1 MPATP
6 SSPPVLNT
14 SQRGATGHFRSFK
27 NFFRKRQ
34 HTRPLPSRPQPSRL
48 PRSLH
53 RFISGD
59 DYPST
64 YKYDPSGPRV
74 YTPID
79 EERPFEFVV
88 EGTEPRYPFPHQH
101 AEIDIQSD
109 GEGGRSVN
117 TTMTNASYT
126 PNSLQRIHMLGIPG
140 GSPTM
145 MHSPSISSCESHR
158 MPSHTGSMLDV
169 PGGTHHSSKNLLDG
183 HAHHSW
189 TGLHGSQELV
199 QTVLASLLHN
209 EDCLIPHCTCH
220 EAKQKLALMM
230 GVKQPRSGDEPH
242 SSDTSSS
249 SSSLSDRQK
258 MRLPLEYKF
267 SKRIPSRTHQAH
279 IHHHLATKSHV
290 IHTPG
295 YRSHA
300 SNLQR
305 SKCIDLT
312 LIGEPPVK
320 LAEDPTLSSPIYL
333 PYHAH
338 ASNLQ
343 FRRSKSVDLPCHT
356 HASNLQF
363 RRSKSV
369 DLTLISESPVKLAE
383 DPTLRSPIYVP
394 YHNLPTTSGDSTDD
408 ADRMCS
414 DPEPDQGFQQQ
425 FLQFL
430 RYKFSKRIP
439 SHAHQAHIHHHLT
452 TKSHVIHTPG
462 YRSHASNLQRRRSK
476 SVDLTPISES
486 PMKLAE
492 DPTLRLP
499 IYLPSHNPPTTSGD
513 STDAADGVCS
523 DPEPEPGLQRQF
535 LLREISISADNIPA
549 VCVNDCPLTPTP
561 LRFKDR
567 LLAAIALSPVRHQCS
582 SWIRWPMLSRQ
593 QAHQTQKQLRPTFKR
608 IPKQRRM
615 LGLVKSW
622 KQADRTQKQL
632 SGGSS
637 DTLATSIPPPG
648 QTWTWTASDSSFTV
662 TETLC

>member
-1 MPATP
+1 
-6 SSPPVLNT
+6 
-14 SQRGATGHFRSFK
+14 
-27 NFFRKRQ
+27 
-34 HTRPLPSRPQPSRL
+34 
-48 PRSLH
+48 
-53 RFISGD
+53 
-59 DYPST
+59 
-64 YKYDPSGPRV
+64 
-74 YTPID
+74 
-79 EERPFEFVV
+79 
-88 EGTEPRYPFPHQH
+88 
-101 AEIDIQSD
+101 
-109 GEGGRSVN
+109 
-117 TTMTNASYT
+117 
-126 PNSLQRIHMLGIPG
+126 
-140 GSPTM
+140 
-145 MHSPSISSCESHR
+145 
-158 MPSHTGSMLDV
+158 MPSHTSSGYDSHCMSS
-169 PGGTHHSSKNLLDG
+169 HSSSGYESQHMSSHSSSGYDSHCMSSHSSSG
-183 HAHHSW
+183 YDSHCMSSHSSSGYESHCMSSHSSSGYESHHMTS
-189 TGLHGSQELV
+189 
-199 QTVLASLLHN
+199 
-209 EDCLIPHCTCH
+209 
-220 EAKQKLALMM
+220 
-230 GVKQPRSGDEPH
+230 H
-242 SSDTSSS
+242 SSDTSNLQRRRSKS
-249 SSSLSDRQK
+249 VDLTPISESPMKLAEDPTLRLPIYLPSHNPPTTSGDSTDAVDGVCSDPEPEPGFQRQSLLREISISADNIPAVCVNDCPLTPTPLRFKDRRK
-258 MRLPLEYKF
+258 MRLPLKYKF
-267 SKRIPSRTHQAH
+267 SKRILSRAHQAH
-279 IHHHLATKSHV
+279 IHHHLVTKSHV
-290 IHTPG
+290 TPG

-312 LIGEPPVK
+312 LIGKPPVK

-333 PYHAH
+333 PYHTH

-408 ADRMCS
+408 TDRMCS

-425 FLQFL
+425 FLQFI

-462 YRSHASNLQRRRSK
+462 YRSHASNLQRRHSK
-476 SVDLTPISES
+476 SVDLTPISE
-486 PMKLAE
+486 KLAE

-513 STDAADGVCS
+513 GTDAADGVCS
-523 DPEPEPGLQRQF
+523 DPEPEPGFQRQF

-567 LLAAIALSPVRHQCS
+567 SLAATALSPVRHQRS
-582 SWIRWPMLSRQ
+582 SWICRPMLSRQ
-593 QAHQTQKQLRPTFKR
+593 QAHQTQKQLRPTFEG

-622 KQADRTQKQL
+622 KQADWTQKQL

-648 QTWTWTASDSSFTV
+648 QTRTWTASDSSFTM